1 MKLVEFATQTCV
13 FCKKAGVLELTEKE
27 VAALHTGIHVQ
38 KALKNRDTGVREQVI
53 SGTHPDCW
61 DKYLG

>member
-13 FCKKAGVLELTEKE
+13 FCKESGVLELTEQE
-27 VAALHTGIHVQ
+27 VESLQTGIHIQ
-38 KALKNRDTGVREQVI
+38 KALKNRDAGIREQVI